1 MSLKAFHVFF
11 VAISILMC
19 VSLGVWGIR
28 TAGGED
34 SSLPVMM
41 GALGF
46 AGAIALAIYGV
57 WMLKKLKRFS
67 YV

>member
-11 VAISILMC
+11 VAIAILMC
-19 VSLGVWGIR
+19 VSLGVWGVR
-28 TAGGED
+28 TEAAD
-34 SSLPVMM
+34 SSLSPFLLGIVGFV
-41 GALGF
+41 GAVTLGV
-46 AGAIALAIYGV
+46 YGF

>member
-11 VAISILMC
+11 VAIAILMC
-19 VSLGVWGIR
+19 VSLGVWGVR
-28 TAGGED
+28 TESADG
-34 SSLPVMM
+34 SSAPLIFAAV
-41 GALGF
+41 GF
-46 AGAIALAIYGV
+46 AGAIVLGVYGV